1 MAKVAFSER
10 PTTLFFKDSVTNAAL
25 AFAVALHLLLLFG
38 ISFESS
44 TTPAQMMQEVADVLS
59 QDNSNKKKA
68 DFIAATSQQ
77 GSGTLAEKQRLESFD
92 RSPSQDTQVNLTLD
106 IQDSEKKQTAKQY
119 MQSYLRTTLSIE
131 KIDQQ
136 NKKEDASKKDNDS
149 QAEEERIMAQI
160 ATLEAQF
167 ARRQRIYAKSTKIK
181 TLTSAVDAQASADA
195 VYINR
200 FRRRVEQIG
209 NAHYPAAARSQNLKG
224 DVRLMVILTPD
235 GKVKAIRMR
244 QSSGSKLLD
253 EFAKATVRQGAPY
266 GNFTKEMKASELRL
280 IRTWRFT
287 DTDTLTTFAE
297 E

>member
-1 MAKVAFSER
+1 MAKVAFSDR
-10 PTTLFFKDSVTNAAL
+10 PTTLFFKDKVTNTAFI
-25 AFAVALHLLLLFG
+25 FAVVLHLLLLFG

-68 DFIAATSQQ
+68 DFIAANSQQ
-77 GSGTLAEKQRLESFD
+77 GGGTLAEKQRLESFD

-131 KIDQQ
+131 KVEQKNTKQDT
-136 NKKEDASKKDNDS
+136 NEKANDS
-149 QAEEERIMAQI
+149 QQEEERIMAQI

-167 ARRQRIYAKSTKIK
+167 ARRQRIYAKSTKVK

-209 NAHYPAAARSQNLKG
+209 NAHYPAAARAQNLKG

-266 GNFTKEMKASELRL
+266 GNFTKDMKASELRL